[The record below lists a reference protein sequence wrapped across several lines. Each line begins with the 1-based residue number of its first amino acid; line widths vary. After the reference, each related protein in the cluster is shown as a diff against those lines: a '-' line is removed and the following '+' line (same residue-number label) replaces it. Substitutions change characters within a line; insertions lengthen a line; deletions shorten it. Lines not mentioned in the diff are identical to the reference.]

1 MTQGNFKRPKVWSNT
16 QMVVYDFEMLER
28 FLQNAK
34 FFDIP
39 SKYMLLAQIYCLA
52 MFSLKIILKH
62 VQKTDLDHSYVE
74 AVIIGNNGKNAMK
87 LASKIGLKLLN
98 NENTN
103 ICLLSDK
110 EKAKTRG
117 DDDKKSFCEELKD
130 YITNNKELF
139 ELQES
144 YERNTRS
151 KPFTPSDAKDAVDG
165 YINLLW
171 KCIGKRVKQT
181 DLTNSPCAFSEA
193 PAKGIFSIMDRV
205 KKGRESLTI
214 KHLVALT
221 RLAAHGQ
228 LISH

>member
-16 QMVVYDFEMLER
+16 RMVVYEFEMLER

-62 VQKTDLDHSYVE
+62 VQKTDLDYSYVSS
-74 AVIIGNNGKNAMK
+74 VIIGNNGKNAMK

-98 NENTN
+98 NEKNIDELLSQEIENTN

-110 EKAKTRG
+110 EKAKTQG

-130 YITNNKELF
+130 YIIKNKELF

-171 KCIGKRVKQT
+171 KCIGKRVKK
-181 DLTNSPCAFSEA
+181 N
-193 PAKGIFSIMDRV
+193 
-205 KKGRESLTI
+205 
-214 KHLVALT
+214 
-221 RLAAHGQ
+221 
-228 LISH
+228 